1 MFKFLPTYPGL
12 LIALILAYGMAHS
25 QPCPEEST
33 FGSETAPNY
42 FEIQSQGK
50 TIKINVDEIQV
61 FPGGKER
68 IYILLPDILT
78 ENNTPI
84 IRWNELVLKKPLNSD
99 VNWRGDID
107 KVSFYPTPCFPEFK
121 SPVFSGGQ
129 ASNDFKY
136 EVKESKISIE
146 GSITFTLEEIT
157 FALHLDIHDK
167 EIPKP
172 MINDLDGAI
181 YLEKNGPMDKLTITT
196 GEMLYHP
203 QNKTLKVSGSAEG
216 GEVNQVIDFMITGFD
231 GSEGVFPVNGGN
243 ANEDAYHL
251 YQITG
256 GIEEG
261 LRIKKYA
268 LPQNPTSA
276 LSFFD
281 TLPFD
286 LNVANLNELVLLGE
300 YHGNTVLV
308 DPKPAPVILPYSNNA
323 FEGNPPTLEQLKLIE
338 KNPDIEFTEWENE
351 FLVNYE
357 NLPVW
362 GIDYE
367 GNLTGDN
374 QYSLLVKNISL
385 NQGQD
390 ANGASMANRLTY
402 TQVDAINNGFLG
414 IFEKFDKDKDTLK
427 LKTSII
433 ELFEE
438 NQLPVNASLED
449 DFESFLVTTVSEFR
463 EAEKYALNP
472 NSKVPANDI
481 NASKLLPA
489 ELWIDPST
497 GKPLKRTFNYSG
509 TSIEI
514 EYGDQE
520 IEIEAENEAQGNQK
534 LTVAST
540 GDIFDLQQFYAILS
554 HMPMEEGTHRD
565 LTFFDLRPIPKITY
579 INGKRFERIFLEP
592 NYVHAEVKVIEKEP
606 FNGEDTY
613 KVEVKFNGLNNPLF
627 AESLEENKLGAYRLS
642 ASYPHK
648 IYSAYFEEGLSLLPK

>member
-1 MFKFLPTYPGL
+1 MCKTLPTYPGL
-12 LIALILAYGMAHS
+12 LMVLVFVYGMAFS
-25 QPCPEEST
+25 QPCPERNT

-50 TIKINVDEIQV
+50 TINIYTDEIQV

-99 VNWRGDID
+99 VNWSGDID
-107 KVSFYPTPCFPEFK
+107 KVSFYPTPCFPNFET
-121 SPVFSGGQ
+121 PVFSGGQ

-136 EVKESKISIE
+136 VVNGSRISIE
-146 GSITFTLEEIT
+146 GSITFTLEDKIV
-157 FALHLDIHDK
+157 ALHLGIQDK

-172 MINDLDGAI
+172 MINDLDGEI
-181 YLEKNGPMDKLTITT
+181 YLEKNGPMNKLTITT

-216 GEVNQVIDFMITGFD
+216 GEINQVIDFMISGFE
-231 GSEGVFPVNGGN
+231 GNEGVFPVNGGN
-243 ANEDAYHL
+243 TNEDAYHL

-256 GIEEG
+256 GIKEG

-268 LPQNPTSA
+268 LPPNPTSA

-286 LNVANLNELVLLGE
+286 LNVSNLNELVLLGE
-300 YHGNTVLV
+300 YHGNTILV
-308 DPKPAPVILPYSNNA
+308 DPKPAPIVLPFSNNA
-323 FEGNPPTLEQLKLIE
+323 FEGKPPTFEQLKLIK
-338 KNPDIEFTEWENE
+338 KNPTVELEEWENE
-351 FLVNYE
+351 FVVNYE

-362 GIDYE
+362 GIDFE
-367 GNLTGDN
+367 GNLIGEN

-385 NQGQD
+385 SPGQG
-390 ANGASMANRLTY
+390 ANGTSMANRLTY

-414 IFEKFDKDKDTLK
+414 IFEQFDKNKDTLQ
-427 LKTSII
+427 LKTGI
-433 ELFEE
+433 LALLEE

-463 EAEKYALNP
+463 EAEKYALDP
-472 NSKVPANDI
+472 NSKVPTNDI

-489 ELWIDPST
+489 ELRIDPST
-497 GKPLKRTFNYSG
+497 GRPLKRTFNYSG
-509 TSIEI
+509 TSIAI
-514 EYGDQE
+514 DYGDQE
-520 IEIEAENEAQGNQK
+520 IEISAENESQGHQK
-534 LTVAST
+534 LTLAST
-540 GDIFDLQQFYAILS
+540 GDLFDLQQFYAVLS
-554 HMPMEEGTHRD
+554 HMPMEEGTYED
-565 LTFFDLRPIPKITY
+565 LTFFDLRPITKITY

-592 NYVHAEVKVIEKEP
+592 NYVHAAVRVIERES
-606 FNGEDTY
+606 FDGEDIF

-627 AESLEENKLGAYRLS
+627 AESLEDNKLGAYRLS

-648 IYSAYFEEGLSLLPK
+648 IYGAYFEEGLTLLPK